1 MRVDRVGG
9 GMLVLMGIAAG
20 LEATTYDVLFM
31 TDPVGPKALP
41 FLVAAIFVVAGLSTL
56 FRPRAAVSLPDRP
69 TLVSMAGAVAA
80 FLLYATLLPFLG
92 FFTATTAVVLA
103 LSLLY
108 RGPVVPSLAAA
119 LALSG
124 ALWLLFVA
132 LLSLPLP
139 IGSLWIR

>member
-1 MRVDRVGG
+1 VRVDRVTG
-9 GMLVLMGIAAG
+9 GMLVLMGVAAG

-41 FLVAAIFVVAGLSTL
+41 LLVAAILVIAGLSAL
-56 FRPRAAVSLPDRP
+56 FRPRPSVSLPDRP
-69 TLVSMAGAVAA
+69 TIVAMAGAVAA
-80 FLLYATLLPFLG
+80 FLVYTTLLPFLG
-92 FFTATTAVVLA
+92 FFIATTLVVLA

-108 RGPVVPSLAAA
+108 QGPLVPSLAAA